1 MQSKAAT
8 ITEYIASLPLGER
21 AVIETLEKIV
31 RSALPKAIG
40 AMKYGMPT
48 FETAGRM
55 VAFNAQKNY
64 FSFYADPPIVKKFAN
79 ELAAFDVG
87 KSCIRFRA
95 LDPTLTATLK
105 KILAAYRK

>member
-1 MQSKAAT
+1 MQSKAST
-8 ITEYIASLPLGER
+8 IPEFIASLPASER
-21 AVIETLEKIV
+21 AVVERLEKIV

-40 AMKYGMPT
+40 VMKYGMPT

-55 VAFNAQKNY
+55 LAFNSQKHY
-64 FSFYADPPIVKKFAN
+64 FLFYADPAIVKKFAT
-79 ELAAFDVG
+79 ELATVDVG

-105 KILAAYRK
+105 KIVAEYRK